1 MQFFCELVF
10 SLQNYIIEF
19 NPPNKCTWSCNVL
32 ARSRFKLSS
41 AFISLKKCRIIKR
54 YFLQYAAI
62 LVTTF
67 SFIHIWGKSLINKQ
81 IKPHTLSIYNTRY
94 AATTFPTTYLRFISI
109 IKRPV
114 KYCLLLSDH
123 DYSKQPLE
131 TRLFQIVLRK
141 VVTWHP
147 HIYQQT
153 TTNNNNKK

>member
-1 MQFFCELVF
+1 MVRPSQNNESFRCKMWKMLFFCELVF
-10 SLQNYIIEF
+10 SLQYYIIEF

-81 IKPHTLSIYNTRY
+81 INGGSDCFCFY
-94 AATTFPTTYLRFISI
+94 YLLKIQIQLLRC
-109 IKRPV
+109 
-114 KYCLLLSDH
+114 CLHVVSYVGFRVILQLGSGSDSFENS
-123 DYSKQPLE
+123 DPD
-131 TRLFQIVLRK
+131 
-141 VVTWHP
+141 P
-147 HIYQQT
+147 
-153 TTNNNNKK
+153 